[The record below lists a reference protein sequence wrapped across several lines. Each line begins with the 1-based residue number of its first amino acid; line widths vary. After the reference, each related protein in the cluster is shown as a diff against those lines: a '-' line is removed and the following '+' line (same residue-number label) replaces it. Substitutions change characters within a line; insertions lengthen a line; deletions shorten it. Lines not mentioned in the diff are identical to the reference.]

1 MAEQPLVVAAL
12 SPADPLGGADLAALE
27 HALRLA
33 GELGGRTLAVTVGPA
48 GAEEVLRQALACG
61 VQRVLRVDHRGPADS
76 DAKARALVAGLA
88 AHGAVPALLLC
99 GSRSTGR
106 GTGATPAFLA
116 ARLGA
121 AQALGLTELSC
132 QDGEL
137 TAVRRID
144 GRRRER
150 LTVPLPAVCSVE
162 PGSARLRRAAL
173 PALLAARTAEIPV
186 TVVTVPAPRRPVLLG
201 PARPYRP
208 RPLVLPAPVGAD
220 PLTRIR
226 ALTETDRPRTA
237 ARVVT
242 PADPAAAVDELLG
255 YLREHG
261 YLAHLT
267 REDDQC

>member
-12 SPADPLGGADLAALE
+12 SPTDPLGGADRAALE
-27 HALRLA
+27 HVLQLA
-33 GELGGRTLAVTVGPA
+33 AAIGGRTLAVTVGPA
-48 GAEEVLRQALACG
+48 DADEVLRQALACG
-61 VQRVLRVDHRGPADS
+61 VQRVLRIDGPADADS
-76 DAKARALVAGLA
+76 DATARALVAGL
-88 AHGAVPALLLC
+88 GLVPDLLLC
-99 GSRSTGR
+99 GDRSSGR

-121 AQALGLTELSC
+121 AQALGLTELSLR
-132 QDGEL
+132 DGEL

-144 GRRRER
+144 GRRREQ

-162 PGSARLRRAAL
+162 PTSARLRRAAL

-186 TVVTVPAPRRPVLLG
+186 ATVALPEPRQPVRLS

-220 PLTRIR
+220 PLARIR

-237 ARVVT
+237 ARVIT
-242 PADPAAAVDELLG
+242 PAGPVEAVDELLG

>member
-1 MAEQPLVVAAL
+1 MAEQPLVVVAL
-12 SPADPLGGADLAALE
+12 SPADPLGGADAAALE
-27 HALRLA
+27 HALLLTEA
-33 GELGGRTLAVTVGPA
+33 LGGRSLAVTVGPA

-61 VQRVLRVDHRGPADS
+61 VQQVLRIDGGGAQDS
-76 DAKARALVAGLA
+76 DRTARALAAGLA
-88 AHGAVPALLLC
+88 GVPALLLC
-99 GSRSTGR
+99 GDRSPGR

-121 AQALGLTELSC
+121 AQALGLTELNFS
-132 QDGEL
+132 DGGL

-144 GRRRER
+144 GRRREQLR
-150 LTVPLPAVCSVE
+150 VPLPAVCSVE

-173 PALLAARTAEIPV
+173 PALLAARTATIP
-186 TVVTVPAPRRPVLLG
+186 VVTVALPEPRHQVRLG
-201 PARPYRP
+201 PVRPYRP
-208 RPLVLPAPVGAD
+208 RPLVLAAPVGSD
-220 PLTRIR
+220 PLARIR

-237 ARVVT
+237 ARVIT
-242 PADPAAAVDELLG
+242 PAGPEAAVDELLG

>member
-12 SPADPLGGADLAALE
+12 SPTDPLGGADAAALE
-27 HALRLA
+27 LVLRLTEA
-33 GELGGRTLAVTVGPA
+33 LGGRSLAVTVGPA
-48 GAEEVLRQALACG
+48 GGEEVLRQALACG
-61 VQRVLRVDHRGPADS
+61 VQQVLRIDCPGAVGS
-76 DAKARALVAGLA
+76 DAKARALATGLT
-88 AHGAVPALLLC
+88 AVPALLLC
-99 GSRSTGR
+99 GDRSTGR

-116 ARLGA
+116 ARLGT
-121 AQALGLTELSC
+121 AQALGLTQLTLTDR
-132 QDGEL
+132 QL

-144 GRRRER
+144 GRRREQ
-150 LTVPLPAVCSVE
+150 LTVPQPAVCSVE

-173 PALLAARTAEIPV
+173 PALLTARTAEIPV
-186 TVVTVPAPRRPVLLG
+186 ATISLPEPRQRVRLS

-220 PLTRIR
+220 PLARIR

-237 ARVVT
+237 ARVIT
-242 PADPAAAVDELLG
+242 PAGPEAAVDELLG

-261 YLAHLT
+261 YLTHLT